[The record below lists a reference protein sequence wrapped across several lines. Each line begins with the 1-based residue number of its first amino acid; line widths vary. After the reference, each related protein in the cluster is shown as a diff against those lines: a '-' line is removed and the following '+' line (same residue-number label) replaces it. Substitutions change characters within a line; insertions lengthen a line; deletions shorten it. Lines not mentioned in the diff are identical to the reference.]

1 MKIVVVTNG
10 KGGVSKTTTAVH
22 LAHYLA
28 QMGYR
33 TALMDADEGD
43 ISEVFTTDEATP
55 SAPYLKTGDVFRGNP
70 QRLAPRLAAE
80 NLWLIEADSDL
91 IDLHDLP
98 MDLLAALEAE
108 IESDSASIA
117 KIRDLFGAIQSRL
130 TLPFEETLHG
140 MSADFDVCVIDT
152 PPHLARRTL
161 AVLCAA
167 DAVITPT
174 NISVFTMARIAK
186 LQQTLDA
193 IRRDYNPKMKHLGF
207 LLAKVNSKSPNEM
220 EGVQAM
226 REAYGDLVLQNMVI
240 DRTSVSTALAL
251 GRPVWQSA
259 SAGAQRAAAREMRAA
274 CQEVVDRLGIQPP
287 AQVAA

>member
-10 KGGVSKTTTAVH
+10 KGGVAKTTTSVH
-22 LAHYLA
+22 LAHYLS
-28 QMGYR
+28 QQGYR

-43 ISEVFTTDEATP
+43 ISEVFPAVETTSTV
-55 SAPYLKTGDVFRGNP
+55 PYLKTGDVFRGNP
-70 QRLAPRLAAE
+70 HGLAPRQTAE
-80 NLWLIEADSDL
+80 NLWLIEAESDL

-108 IESDSASIA
+108 IESDHASLA
-117 KIRDLFGAIQSRL
+117 KIRELFGDIQNRL
-130 TLPFEETLHG
+130 TLPFEETLRG
-140 MSADFDVCVIDT
+140 MAGDFDVCVIDT

-174 NISVFTMARIAK
+174 NISVFTMARISK
-186 LQQTLDA
+186 LQLTLDA
-193 IRRDYNPKMKHLGF
+193 IRRDYNPRLRHLGF
-207 LLAKVNSKSPNEM
+207 LLAKINSKSPNEM
-220 EGVQAM
+220 EGVQSM
-226 REAYGDLVLQNMVI
+226 RDAYGDLVFENMVI
-240 DRTSVSTALAL
+240 DRTSVSTALAV

-274 CQEVVDRLGIQPP
+274 CQEAVDRLGIQPP
-287 AQVAA
+287 AHRPV

>member
-28 QMGYR
+28 QLGYR

-43 ISEVFTTDEATP
+43 ISEVFP
-55 SAPYLKTGDVFRGNP
+55 SLVEELAGPFLKTGDVFRGNP
-70 QRLAPRLAAE
+70 LDLAPRQTAE

-108 IESDSASIA
+108 IESDSAAIA
-117 KIRDLFGAIQSRL
+117 KIRELFGAIQARL
-130 TLPFEETLHG
+130 TLPFEETLRG
-140 MSADFDVCVIDT
+140 MAANFDVCVIDT

-167 DAVITPT
+167 DAVVTPT

-186 LQQTLDA
+186 LQLTLDT
-193 IRRDYNPKMKHLGF
+193 IRRDYNPRLEHLGF
-207 LLAKVNSKSPNEM
+207 LLAKINSKSPNEM
-220 EGVQAM
+220 EGVRAM
-226 REAYGDLVLQNMVI
+226 REAYGDLVLQNMII

-274 CQEVVDRLGIQPP
+274 CQEVIDRLGIQLP
-287 AQVAA
+287 A